1 VIKTDHY
8 AIVFQARP
16 FYIGGTIEDVV
27 DPHMGSYNIA
37 SIWKVAEIGMACT
50 QLDSSKRP
58 TMINVCSGL
67 SEALKTEMSSE
78 TISPSI
84 TQEDCLPLTAVMAR

>member
-1 VIKTDHY
+1 
-8 AIVFQARP
+8 
-16 FYIGGTIEDVV
+16 
-27 DPHMGSYNIA
+27 MGSYNIA
-37 SIWKVAEIGMACT
+37 SIWKVAEIGMAYT

-58 TMINVCSGL
+58 TMINVYSGL